1 MYVFYT
7 IDFTLLSFQVSSE
20 RHVQLSNYF
29 IIDPQK
35 GTILDPKD
43 TFLNQNAEQIELK
56 GW

>member
-1 MYVFYT
+1 MFSA

-20 RHVQLSNYF
+20 RHVQLSNYY
-29 IIDPQK
+29 ITDPQK

-43 TFLNQNAEQIELK
+43 TFLNQNADQIELK